1 MPLLSNAAADAAFAT
16 VIAAVDGV
24 RTRSEITLQEAP
36 SPKRLAPYSLTR
48 TATVSISQEEIADGR
63 LVILYDPQGQE
74 SWQGSWRVVMFAS
87 AELDEE
93 MAEDPVLIDVGW
105 TWLEE
110 VLGERDLAI
119 VAFGGTVT
127 RTASHSFGSLAGR
140 PAVGELE
147 IRSSWTPVVDAPHP
161 GLPSSDV
168 PAILRA
174 HVEAWLELLATISAL
189 GPEQDGV
196 ASFRRPN

>member
-1 MPLLSNAAADAAFAT
+1 MSPPSNAAEAAFAA
-16 VIAAVDGV
+16 VISAVDGV
-24 RTRSEITLQEAP
+24 RTRSEITVAEAP

-48 TATVSISQEEIADGR
+48 TATVLVGGEEVADGR

-74 SWQGSWRVVMFAS
+74 AWQGSWRVVMFAS

-147 IRSSWTPVVDAPHP
+147 IRSSWTPVVEAPHP
-161 GLPSSDV
+161 GLPGTEV
-168 PAILRA
+168 PEILRA

-189 GPEQDGV
+189 GPVEDGV
-196 ASFRRPN
+196 APFRRPH